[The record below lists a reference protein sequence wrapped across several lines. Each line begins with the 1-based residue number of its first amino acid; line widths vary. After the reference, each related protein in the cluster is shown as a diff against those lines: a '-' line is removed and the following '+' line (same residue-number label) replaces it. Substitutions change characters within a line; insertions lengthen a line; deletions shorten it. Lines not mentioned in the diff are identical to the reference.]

1 MFLFILTKSLR
12 ITMYSN
18 YVLAFGE
25 SIVSIATSSDDKTD
39 HIISNLFKMKIKQ
52 NAQTRYRKR
61 KNRLVIEI
69 LMKIRNGKNGN
80 VQLPY
85 FLILPPSQLWG

>member
-1 MFLFILTKSLR
+1 
-12 ITMYSN
+12 MYSN
-18 YVLAFGE
+18 YALAFRE

-39 HIISNLFKMKIKQ
+39 YIISNLFKMKIKQ

-85 FLILPPSQLWG
+85 FLILPTSQLWG

>member
-1 MFLFILTKSLR
+1 
-12 ITMYSN
+12 MYSN

-61 KNRLVIEI
+61 KNRLIIEI

>member
-1 MFLFILTKSLR
+1 
-12 ITMYSN
+12 MYSN

-52 NAQTRYRKR
+52 MPKQDTGKR
-61 KNRLVIEI
+61 KTD
-69 LMKIRNGKNGN
+69 
-80 VQLPY
+80 
-85 FLILPPSQLWG
+85 